1 MSFPRRVKQGIR
13 PACRLPVERLAHI
26 CADAR
31 CKRRS
36 SDLVNKKHTHYIDP
50 TKSINMAVAEKPTIL
65 IVEDEPS
72 IIELVTFTLKEAGW
86 NVAAVQNVAD
96 AWNFIQQRLPQLILL
111 DWMLPDQSGLRLL
124 SRIRGDRQFNELP
137 VIMLTAK
144 SMEEDKIAGLD
155 NGADDYVTKPFSPR
169 ELTARIN
176 ALLRRK
182 TPEHSQQLMSAG
194 KITLD
199 PVSCSVSI
207 DNEKIDIGHAE
218 FKLLKFFLAHPER
231 VFSRSQLLDKVWG
244 DHVVIEERTVDVH
257 VLRLRKALKEAEHLI
272 KTVRSVGYMLSEK

>member
-1 MSFPRRVKQGIR
+1 M
-13 PACRLPVERLAHI
+13 A
-26 CADAR
+26 AD
-31 CKRRS
+31 K
-36 SDLVNKKHTHYIDP
+36 T
-50 TKSINMAVAEKPTIL
+50 TIL
-65 IVEDEPS
+65 VVEDEPA
-72 IIELVTFTLKEAGW
+72 IVELVSFTLKEAGW
-86 NVAAVQNVAD
+86 NPAAVNNVND
-96 AWNFIQQRLPQLILL
+96 AWEFIQRRTPHLILL
-111 DWMLPDQSGLRLL
+111 DWMLPDQTGLRLL

-155 NGADDYVTKPFSPR
+155 NGADDYITKPFSPR

-182 TPEHSQQLMSAG
+182 TPEHAQSLMSAG
-194 KITLD
+194 TVKLD
-199 PVSCSVSI
+199 PVSCNVSI
-207 DNEKIDIGHAE
+207 SEQKIDIGHAE
-218 FKLLKFFLAHPER
+218 FKLLKFFLAHPDR

-257 VLRLRKALKEAEHLI
+257 VLRLRKALKEAEYLI